1 MNASNTKLNQLSFTL
16 WSWFILAW
24 QKNHLVTQLTSQ
36 ILNLKTFHVLSCC
49 RLPLTD
55 QKISLSHSINTS
67 TAKVK
72 ALSMS
77 FHEASDYNFY
87 YFCWPQTASLLCLP
101 PTWPHHAQWLWIV
114 IIALLTIT
122 ESVNKPLDSWTWRA
136 YATHYHCLAENI
148 SISHSTNTSNLKMK
162 ELAFT
167 GWV

>member
-77 FHEASDYNFY
+77 FHEASDIIFIT
-87 YFCWPQTASLLCLP
+87 FAGLRLQASYVCLP
-101 PTWPHHAQWLWIV
+101 LGLTTPSGYG
-114 IIALLTIT
+114 LLLL
-122 ESVNKPLDSWTWRA
+122 P
-136 YATHYHCLAENI
+136 C
-148 SISHSTNTSNLKMK
+148 
-162 ELAFT
+162 
-167 GWV
+167 